1 MINENKK
8 LNAFTLKMQKRPL
21 FNSPQTSTSKN
32 IFNLANIQTGS
43 KLKSTN
49 RLREKY
55 NTFKNDDDIT
65 QNFNSEKTKSI
76 DSKNKIQV
84 SLCKNI

>member
-1 MINENKK
+1 
-8 LNAFTLKMQKRPL
+8 MQKRPL

-32 IFNLANIQTGS
+32 VFNLANIHTGS
-43 KLKSTN
+43 KLKSSN

-55 NTFKNDDDIT
+55 NTFKNDEDIK
-65 QNFNSEKTKSI
+65 QNYDSEKTKSI
-76 DSKNKIQV
+76 DSKNKIKV